1 MQTLAHSIWWPRG
14 ASFVLAALAAGSA
27 SFWALRVSAVNMSTS
42 VPPAAMSGAV
52 EIDAMSVTRALGGGP
67 APAVAPLAS
76 LSSRFVMVGV
86 VADQRAAGAALIA
99 IDGRPA
105 KPFRVGDVV
114 EDGLILQSVRGRTAA
129 LGTAMGAAAAV
140 SLELP
145 PLKQ

>member
-1 MQTLAHSIWWPRG
+1 
-14 ASFVLAALAAGSA
+14 
-27 SFWALRVSAVNMSTS
+27 
-42 VPPAAMSGAV
+42 MSGAV
-52 EIDAMSVTRALGGGP
+52 EIDAMSVTRALGGGPAP